1 MRWVPH
7 DRPKV
12 SPGATKLPIK
22 NKNGQKSLSNL
33 WKAKSPKIWI
43 YVMFR
48 VRFNDSWFV
57 FHDSSWGFH
66 EPILVENSEI
76 VNRTQV
82 YVLKTCSWVPN
93 YSAMS

>member
-33 WKAKSPKIWI
+33 RKAKSPKI
-43 YVMFR
+43 
-48 VRFNDSWFV
+48 
-57 FHDSSWGFH
+57 
-66 EPILVENSEI
+66 
-76 VNRTQV
+76 
-82 YVLKTCSWVPN
+82 
-93 YSAMS
+93 